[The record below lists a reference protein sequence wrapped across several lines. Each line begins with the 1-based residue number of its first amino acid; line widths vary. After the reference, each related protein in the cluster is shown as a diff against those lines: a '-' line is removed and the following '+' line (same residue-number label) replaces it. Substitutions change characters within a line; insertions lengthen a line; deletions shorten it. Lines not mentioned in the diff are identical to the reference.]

1 MILDTE
7 EINNKPK
14 TSFYKRHRT
23 PILWIA
29 SILITVFF
37 GLFGYG
43 IYTFETVILPIKIL
57 VIAVFAIIA
66 IFIIVSLVIL
76 IHELLDSTF

>member
-14 TSFYKRHRT
+14 NSFYKRHKT

-29 SILITVFF
+29 SVLITVLF

-43 IYTFETVILPIKIL
+43 IYTFETAILPLKIL
-57 VIAVFAIIA
+57 VVAVLTIIV
-66 IFIIVSLVIL
+66 IFIITLLVIL
-76 IHELLDSTF
+76 IHELLDSVF